1 MRIGFAFDLKTDPS
15 DPAQDEF
22 DSAVTIAAIGAAIRA
37 NGHSVIEM
45 GNGRPLV
52 EKLLADPPDLVFNIA
67 EGHGVGR
74 CREARVPAVCEMLG
88 VPYVGSDPLT
98 MAATLDKD
106 VGRRLVASAGVRVPT
121 GGLVHD
127 EILDVPYPAF
137 VKPAWE
143 GSSKGISPRSIVENA
158 DAARRLIAALRREH
172 DQPILLEEFIDGH
185 EVTVGL
191 IGSTERPQVLGVMRI
206 LPKKPIERF
215 IYEHT
220 VKSDCLTHLV
230 YECPAQLPAAVIAE
244 CERAGILAYRALGCR
259 DVSRVDFRVRDC
271 VPYFLEANPLP
282 GLNPETGDIAMIA
295 RDMGMSYSQFIGH
308 IIEQAI
314 QRLKL

>member
-22 DSAVTIAAIGAAIRA
+22 DGPATIAAIGGAIRA
-37 NGHSVIEM
+37 NGHTVIEL
-45 GNGRPLV
+45 GNGRQLV
-52 EKLLADPPDLVFNIA
+52 EELLADPPDLVFNIA

-106 VGRRLVASAGVRVPT
+106 VGRRLVASAGVRVPA

-127 EILDVPYPAF
+127 ELPNVPYPAF

-143 GSSKGISPRSIVENA
+143 GSSKGISPASIVENA
-158 DAARRLIAALRREH
+158 DSARRLIAALRREH

-191 IGSTERPQVLGVMRI
+191 IGPAEKPQVVGVMRI
-206 LPKKPIERF
+206 LPKKPTERF

-220 VKSDCLTHLV
+220 VKSDCLTHLI
-230 YECPAQLPAAVIAE
+230 YECPAQLPPSVIAE
-244 CERAGILAYRALGCR
+244 CERSGILAYRALGCR
-259 DVSRVDFRVRDC
+259 DVGRVDFRVRDG

-295 RDMGMSYSQFIGH
+295 RDMGTPYAQFIGR
-308 IIEQAI
+308 IIAEAV
-314 QRLKL
+314 QRLRL